1 MHLIKRSRHIADRRR
16 VLTGFTDKLQS
27 AIVGLWR
34 RTTIVDEGG
43 GRMRSLPRELS
54 ALSRISQG
62 AILQRGRDASMDR
75 LRQVMM
81 RNFLPNTPPS
91 LPLTMSS
98 HQNNN
103 KSYLEFYK
111 IGSSFFNLAFASG
124 KKISSILCEN
134 KALQET
140 RLSYGNLYIPL
151 VVRWVVA
158 CTK

>member
-1 MHLIKRSRHIADRRR
+1 
-16 VLTGFTDKLQS
+16 
-27 AIVGLWR
+27 
-34 RTTIVDEGG
+34 
-43 GRMRSLPRELS
+43 
-54 ALSRISQG
+54 
-62 AILQRGRDASMDR
+62 MDR

-124 KKISSILCEN
+124 KKISSNLCEN
-134 KALQET
+134 QALQET

>member
-1 MHLIKRSRHIADRRR
+1 MADKWQAESPDRFYGQLAIADRGA
-16 VLTGFTDKLQS
+16 LAQNNNS
-27 AIVGLWR
+27 WR
-34 RTTIVDEGG
+34 G
-43 GRMRSLPRELS
+43 GREDARLPRELS

-124 KKISSILCEN
+124 KKISSILCKN
-134 KALQET
+134 QALQET